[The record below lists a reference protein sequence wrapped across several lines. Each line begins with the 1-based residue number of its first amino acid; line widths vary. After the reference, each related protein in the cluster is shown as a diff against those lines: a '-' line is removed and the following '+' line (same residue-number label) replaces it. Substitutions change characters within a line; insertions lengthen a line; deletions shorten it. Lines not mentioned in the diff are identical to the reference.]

1 MWNSVHFFSNKLSS
15 FNLSRRCWLNW
26 NIPHLK
32 LFCVWRDR
40 FKLRASK
47 MWSLFLIVSALTLT
61 VSAQATNRE
70 YIFFFGFFL
79 FSRYFCPHREKSVI
93 VTSNILRWILL
104 FFSYWEQFWF
114 SWLKSIFPSL
124 KSNVLFLS
132 VKLWLWSTWEVWLCV
147 LCYSINS
154 SSVHKWNWKS
164 ALFLCYRWVSI
175 EMRERK

>member
-70 YIFFFGFFL
+70 YIFFFGFFP
-79 FSRYFCPHREKSVI
+79 FSRYFYPRSEKSVI
-93 VTSNILRWILL
+93 VTSNILRWIFFLL
-104 FFSYWEQFWF
+104 MGAIFIFLIEVDFSFVEVECAFFKCKT
-114 SWLKSIFPSL
+114 LVVINL
-124 KSNVLFLS
+124 
-132 VKLWLWSTWEVWLCV
+132 EVWLCV